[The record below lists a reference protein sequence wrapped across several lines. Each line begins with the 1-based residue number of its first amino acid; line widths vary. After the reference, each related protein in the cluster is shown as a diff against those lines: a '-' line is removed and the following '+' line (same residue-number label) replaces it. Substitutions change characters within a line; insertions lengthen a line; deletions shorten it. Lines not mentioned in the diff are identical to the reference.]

1 MPDPSRKDQGGGDA
15 RGGSNRGRTVLAVAI
30 VLVVLL
36 ALSLR
41 AIATFWTDFLWFDTL
56 DLTSVW
62 RRLLS
67 AKVTLGVAT
76 TLAFFVLLWGNLV
89 LADRLAPRFR
99 SVVGPDDE
107 LLVRYR
113 ELVAG
118 RQRLVWLVVSLLIAI
133 IPGFSASAQWKE
145 WLLFRFGGS
154 FGTDDPQF
162 GTDIGFFVFKL
173 PFLSTVVDWVFGFLL
188 VTAVVVGIVH
198 YLNGAIRVQPLGE
211 RITPNAKA
219 HLSVLLALAAFTKAV
234 DYWLQRF
241 ELITSQGSS
250 FDGAGYTDVN
260 ASLPAIQLMIL
271 ISVFAGAMLLV
282 NIRRK
287 GWAVPLIIM
296 ALWGLIAIVAGG
308 IYPAF
313 VQRFQVAPAELAKET
328 PFIEKNISATR
339 IALDL
344 DQVGNVQFDYDPTLT
359 EDAVAADSTNLEN
372 ARLLDPSIVLPTIQ
386 DSQVEREYYRFLD
399 VDVDRYEIA
408 GARTPVVIS
417 SRELNLEGVTNPT
430 WEKLHLV
437 FTHGYAAA
445 LAPANQVSNRG
456 EPEFLVEGIPAKSTD
471 VPALEQPEIYVG
483 ENMSGYAMV
492 GTKQTELSTDNVEA
506 SYSGEAGVPV
516 DSTLRRAA
524 FALRFGEIEP
534 LISASITS
542 DSQVIYIRDV
552 VDRVRQIAPFLVF
565 DQDPY
570 PVLRDGR
577 VQYIVDAYTTTSE
590 YPYAENVNASEIS
603 AGTTGSFNYIRN
615 SVKALVD
622 SYDGSVTLYL
632 SDTLYGGEKD
642 PIIRT
647 YDKAFPGL
655 FTEEIPNSIK
665 DHLRYPEFMFKTQT
679 VMWGKYH
686 QADPSTFFNNSDRW
700 VVAPQPSDTGAGGA
714 SVDETQ
720 AAPTTAQSAIDPYY
734 QELLI
739 GSAET
744 SQFVLTRPFVLSSG
758 DGTGRNLTSVM
769 IARND
774 PDNYGQLEEIVMVSG
789 KGDNSE
795 RNNAVD
801 GPVQA
806 NRRMVT
812 YGPVTEFQ
820 TLTGQRGST
829 IRYGNI
835 LILPLG
841 DSLVYLRP
849 IYVAQEGSTRF
860 ALSKIVMLSGES
872 VGFGDNVEQALTD
885 LLDSNPDGPVD
896 APPATPEDVPIEGDP
911 TTPTTSVPGS
921 DDRTA
926 TELIQAAD
934 EKFAAADA
942 QFAAGDPVEYA
953 RLVAEAKAL
962 VGQAAALV
970 SASTTTTTTAAP

>member
-590 YPYAENVNASEIS
+590 YPYAENVDASEIS

-686 QADPSTFFNNSDRW
+686 QSDPSTFFNNSDRW

-720 AAPTTAQSAIDPYY
+720 AASTTAQSAIDPYY

-896 APPATPEDVPIEGDP
+896 APAATPEDVPIEGDP

-962 VGQAAALV
+962 VGRAAALV
-970 SASTTTTTTAAP
+970 SASTTTTTTGAP